1 MIRITRHS
9 PACVTL
15 EGHANRD
22 VYGKDLVCAAVSALA
37 LTLAANVEGKDN
49 AEILLEPGNSRI
61 SCTPEAAGEFDCLCK
76 GFLLLA
82 ERFPEC
88 VCYSEETEKADP

>member
-1 MIRITRHS
+1 MIRITRVS

-15 EGHANRD
+15 EGHACSD

-37 LTLAANVEGKDN
+37 LTLAANVENLEG

-61 SCTPEAAGEFDCLCK
+61 SCSPDAAGMFDCICK
-76 GFLLLA
+76 GFQLLA
-82 ERFPEC
+82 EKFPEH
-88 VCYSEETEKADP
+88 VYFSEVR

>member
-1 MIRITRHS
+1 MIRITRGS

-15 EGHANRD
+15 EGHACSD

-37 LTLAANVEGKDN
+37 LTLAANVENLEG

-61 SCTPEAAGEFDCLCK
+61 SCSPDAAGMFVCICI
-76 GFLLLA
+76 GFQLLA
-82 ERFPEC
+82 EKFPEH
-88 VCYSEETEKADP
+88 VSFSEMR

>member
-1 MIRITRHS
+1 MIRITRVS

-15 EGHANRD
+15 EGHACSD

-37 LTLAANVEGKDN
+37 LTLAANAEDLEE

-61 SCTPEAAGEFDCLCK
+61 SGHTDAAGMFDCICK
-76 GFLLLA
+76 GFQLLA
-82 ERFPEC
+82 EKFPEH
-88 VCYSEETEKADP
+88 VSFSEMR